1 MRKVIFDTDP
11 GVDDAMALRLL
22 TRRPELELLGV
33 TTVHGNADIDTVTR
47 NALHLKQRFGFT
59 APLAKGSGVTLLNRQ
74 GQGAPHVHGR
84 NGLGDIAISDPD
96 HAQLDERRGHRMMID
111 LVREHPH
118 EVTIIAV
125 GPLTNLARALDKDPE
140 IARLVQGVV
149 VMGGAFGT
157 HGHFGNISPVAEAN
171 IANDPEAAEAVFTAP
186 WPVTIIGLDV
196 TQEVVMDAAYL
207 DCLRQ
212 AGGEDG
218 QFLWEVTRGYHAFH
232 QRTRR
237 VDGIFTHDSLAVAY
251 VLAPGL
257 FTLRRGPVR
266 VVCGGIASGQTIQK
280 PENSSFPLGAWD
292 AHPSQSV
299 AVDVDA
305 AGVLALYAGTFIP
318 SSPVSP
324 LGLHQT
330 QAVPIWTPGVQA
342 SGDASRPLAGPPVS
356 R

>member
-11 GVDDAMALRLL
+11 GVDDAMALCLL

-47 NALHLKQRFGFT
+47 NALHLKQRFGFK
-59 APLAKGSGVTLLNRQ
+59 APVAKGSGVTLLNRQ
-74 GQGAPHVHGR
+74 GQGASHVHGR
-84 NGLGDIAISDPD
+84 NGLGDISVADSDPTD
-96 HAQLDERRGHRMMID
+96 LDDRRGHRMMID
-111 LVREHPH
+111 LVRAHPH

-140 IARLVQGVV
+140 IARLAQGVV
-149 VMGGAFGT
+149 VMGGAFGI
-157 HGHFGNISPVAEAN
+157 HGHTGNVSPVAEAN
-171 IANDPEAAEAVFTAP
+171 IANDPEAAEAVFTAT

-196 TQEVVMDAAYL
+196 TQQVVMDSAYL

-218 QFLWEVTRGYHAFH
+218 QFLWDVTRSYHAFH

-237 VDGIFTHDSLAVAY
+237 IDGVFAHDSLAVAY
-251 VLAPGL
+251 VLEPGL

-280 PENSSFPLGAWD
+280 PEHSAFPLGAWD
-292 AHPSQSV
+292 AHASQSV
-299 AVDVDA
+299 AVDVDV

-318 SSPVSP
+318 SGPVSP
-324 LGLHQT
+324 LGLHPAAT
-330 QAVPIWTPGVQA
+330 VPVWTPGAQA
-342 SGDASRPLAGPPVS
+342 LGDASRPLAGPPVS